1 MPFLFLSLPFFF
13 IQRERNEDA
22 RLTVGRSRKQHF
34 ESKVL
39 TLPNK
44 ERYNYILYYDRFWIE
59 EINIVGMIWRC
70 PSDYLVCRTIVLVSG
85 GRLTDRLGSE
95 DPPSPSISMGR
106 HPQSSGGGGPDPE
119 PFFYFSFAMN
129 WLPFFYGVGVEIEPG
144 TNLLPCWTLSAL
156 PILFILSISTRLVTH
171 QMAPSFYVR

>member
-59 EINIVGMIWRC
+59 ERNNK
-70 PSDYLVCRTIVLVSG
+70 YSG
-85 GRLTDRLGSE
+85 DDLKMSQRLPCLS
-95 DPPSPSISMGR
+95 
-106 HPQSSGGGGPDPE
+106 
-119 PFFYFSFAMN
+119 YYCFSFRGEAPD
-129 WLPFFYGVGVEIEPG
+129 WGAKIRLPHP
-144 TNLLPCWTLSAL
+144 
-156 PILFILSISTRLVTH
+156 
-171 QMAPSFYVR
+171 